1 VFVYSGILCAYASW
15 ISPPARAQGGFGHT
29 DPAAIA
35 IDATPAF
42 GHTGS
47 EHRVRGRLALAAVAV
62 VAAVV
67 VFVVGLLPG
76 AASRTPAGSPA
87 AGFSIGAAA
96 GAPSESTSPTS
107 AASNPALTANM
118 RLVLD
123 ATFTRPKLDKSI
135 WDTCYPWI
143 AHQAQGCTNFS
154 NTEIEWYK
162 PSQVQ
167 ISDGVLNLVAR
178 RIPTTGLTQ
187 AGARH
192 EYQCRSGMVT
202 THPGFNFEYGYVQVV
217 ARIPNGKYL
226 WPALWLAASNYQWP
240 PEMDILEHWGP
251 PANFSGAYFHPSGAE
266 TVNMRIP
273 PSIRLADTWHTY
285 ALDWTPS
292 QMTWYIDG
300 QALLSVDQDIPHQD
314 MYFIA
319 NVASNGSSQY
329 SPCSG
334 TLQISSVKV
343 WQS

>member
-1 VFVYSGILCAYASW
+1 
-15 ISPPARAQGGFGHT
+15 
-29 DPAAIA
+29 
-35 IDATPAF
+35 
-42 GHTGS
+42 
-47 EHRVRGRLALAAVAV
+47 
-62 VAAVV
+62 

-76 AASRTPAGSPA
+76 AASRTPPGSTPA
-87 AGFSIGAAA
+87 AGFSTGAAA
-96 GAPSESTSPTS
+96 AAPSESTSPTS
-107 AASNPALTANM
+107 GASNPALTANM
-118 RLVLD
+118 RLVFD
-123 ATFTRPKLDKSI
+123 ATFTRPKLDTSI

-143 AHQAQGCTNFS
+143 ARQAQGCTNFA

-167 ISDGVLNLVAR
+167 ISGGVLNLVAQR
-178 RIPTTGLTQ
+178 VPTAGYTQ

-217 ARIPNGKYL
+217 ARVPNGKYL

-251 PANFSGAYFHPSGAE
+251 PANFSGVYFHPSGAE
-266 TVNMRIP
+266 AVDMRIP
-273 PSIRLADTWHTY
+273 PSIALTDNWHTY

-292 QMTWYIDG
+292 RMTWYIDG
-300 QALLSVDQDIPHQD
+300 QVILSVAQSIPHQD

-319 NVASNGSSQY
+319 NVASNGSSAY

>member
-1 VFVYSGILCAYASW
+1 M
-15 ISPPARAQGGFGHT
+15 
-29 DPAAIA
+29 
-35 IDATPAF
+35 
-42 GHTGS
+42 
-47 EHRVRGRLALAAVAV
+47 RGRLALAAVAV

-76 AASRTPAGSPA
+76 AASRTPPGSPA

-96 GAPSESTSPTS
+96 GAPSKSTSPTS
-107 AASNPALTANM
+107 AASNPPLTANM
-118 RLVLD
+118 RLVFD
-123 ATFTRPKLDKSI
+123 ATFTRPKLDNSI

-143 AHQAQGCTNFS
+143 ARQAQGCTNFANS
-154 NTEIEWYK
+154 EIEWYK

-178 RIPTTGLTQ
+178 RIPTAGYTK
-187 AGARH
+187 AGASH

-217 ARIPNGKYL
+217 ARIPNGTYL

-251 PANFSGAYFHPSGAE
+251 PANVLGSVFPSL
-266 TVNMRIP
+266 R
-273 PSIRLADTWHTY
+273 RR
-285 ALDWTPS
+285 
-292 QMTWYIDG
+292 DG
-300 QALLSVDQDIPHQD
+300 QHADPAERNACGQLAHVRARLDAVPDDLVYRWSGMLSVDQNIPHQD

-329 SPCSG
+329 STCSG